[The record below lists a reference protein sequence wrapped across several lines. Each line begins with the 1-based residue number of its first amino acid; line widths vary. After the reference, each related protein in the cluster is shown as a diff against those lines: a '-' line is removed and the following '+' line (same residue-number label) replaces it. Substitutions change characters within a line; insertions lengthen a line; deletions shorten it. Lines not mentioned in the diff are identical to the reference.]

1 MKRLMLVA
9 ATAVLAAASAAAI
22 SAPASASAIVIRG
35 TFTYTFTDPGLAD
48 SCHPG
53 ATGTAAGTD
62 IVNFQSVVTAN
73 GFQLTGTD
81 VGSGRIDWSNG
92 GYTIIGTSDHFAFNV
107 PTGTT
112 VLTDAHTD
120 FGDDYSADGVF
131 RFHFTG
137 HAITH
142 FTVTNGEI
150 TRVTFERDHGH
161 LFRFDCSA

>member
-22 SAPASASAIVIRG
+22 SAPASANAIVTRG
-35 TFTYTFTDPGLAD
+35 TFTYTQTDPGLTD
-48 SCHPG
+48 DCHPG
-53 ATGTAAGTD
+53 ATGTAVSTD
-62 IVNFQSVVTAN
+62 TVNFQSVETAN
-73 GFQLTGTD
+73 GFQVTSTD

-107 PTGTT
+107 PAGTT
-112 VLTDAHTD
+112 VNTDAHTD
-120 FGDDYSADGVF
+120 FGDDYSAEGVF

-137 HAITH
+137 HGITH
-142 FTVTNGEI
+142 FTVTNGAI

-161 LFRFDCSA
+161 IFRFDCG

>member
-1 MKRLMLVA
+1 MLVA

-22 SAPASASAIVIRG
+22 STPASASAIVTRG

-48 SCHPG
+48 DCHPG

-62 IVNFQSVVTAN
+62 IVNYQTVETAD
-73 GFQLTGTD
+73 GFHVTGTD

-92 GYTIIGTSDHFAFNV
+92 GYTIIGSTDRLAFNA
-107 PTGTT
+107 PAGTAVRT
-112 VLTDAHTD
+112 AVHTD

-137 HAITH
+137 HAIEH
-142 FTVTNGEI
+142 FTMTNGEI

-161 LFRFDCSA
+161 LFRFDSSA